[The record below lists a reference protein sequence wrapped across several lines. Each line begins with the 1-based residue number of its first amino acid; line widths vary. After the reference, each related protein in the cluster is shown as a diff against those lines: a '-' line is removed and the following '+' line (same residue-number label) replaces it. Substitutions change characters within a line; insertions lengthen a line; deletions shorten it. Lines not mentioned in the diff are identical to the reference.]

1 MRKEEHEMLITRTCT
16 GLLLHNY
23 MPKSCK
29 NLEWKTSVFN
39 KSLHKAVPATG
50 FYDAKTKTFA
60 TYNMTNEEI
69 RFILSNSPF
78 KVADIVAEQPK
89 LGRRMRAFT
98 TEIELTDV
106 QKPVFNEL
114 IYNKKCETFVNLP
127 TAIGKTILAVQY
139 VSFMA
144 TKCIIL
150 CHNNNVLG
158 QWKSAFLNKTN
169 MDPSQLKVISAS
181 KYLLNV
187 IDGNENV
194 GKTDIWL
201 ATPAMIHSFGENY
214 GWDKLSEAFDKMGIG
229 VKIIDEAHRNLGT
242 TIRLNAWTNIAKTV
256 YLSAD
261 FNQASY
267 EMQQQFF
274 NVFKFVPVLK
284 LDDEVMKDLKHI
296 TAVVYKFNSHPDIKD
311 ILTVTNGGKGNKYH
325 WNHYGYTKYAL
336 ENGEL
341 SQRVVKIIEQILK
354 SDDQLIDGKPYKILI
369 LSNMIAA
376 VDDMYSIVKAMN
388 TGRTVSRYHGE
399 VPKEEAEVAKS
410 ADIIV
415 STYQAFS
422 TGIDVTTP
430 HIRHVISMCPV
441 DKISANQAA
450 GRCRPI
456 PNLKSFFWMIVDQ
469 GFDYCVSKSSAV
481 LKYLAQSRIGEIKCI
496 NEE

>member
-1 MRKEEHEMLITRTCT
+1 MMKITRTCT

-50 FYDAKTKTFA
+50 FYDAKTQTFA

-69 RFILSNSPF
+69 RFVLANSPF
-78 KVADIVAEQPK
+78 KTADIIAENPK
-89 LGRRMRAFT
+89 LGRRMNPFT
-98 TEIELTDV
+98 TNIKLTDV
-106 QKPVFNEL
+106 QQPVFDEL

-127 TAIGKTILAVQY
+127 TAVGKTILAVQY

-150 CHNNNVLG
+150 CYNNNVLE
-158 QWKSAFLNKTN
+158 QWKNAFLTKTDI
-169 MDPSQLKVISAS
+169 DPSRIKVITSS
-181 KYLLNV
+181 KYLMNV
-187 IDGNENV
+187 IDGNTDV

-201 ATPAMIHSFGENY
+201 TTPAMIHSFGENY
-214 GWDKLSEAFDKMGIG
+214 GWSMISKAFDRMGIG
-229 VKIIDEAHRNLGT
+229 IKIIDEAHRNLGT

-267 EMQQQFF
+267 DMQQQFF

-284 LDDEVMKDLKHI
+284 LKDDVMKDLKHI
-296 TAVVYKFNSHPDIKD
+296 TAVVYKFNSHPDIND
-311 ILTVTNGGKGNKYH
+311 ILKVTNGNKRNKYH
-325 WNHYGYTKYAL
+325 WNQYGYTKYAL

-341 SQRVVKIIEQILK
+341 AQRVVKILQQILK
-354 SDDQLIDGKPYKILI
+354 SDDHSVDGKPYKILI
-369 LSNMIAA
+369 LTNMIAA
-376 VDDMYSIVKAMN
+376 VDDMYSIAKNLN

-399 VPKEEAEVAKS
+399 VSKDEADNAKS
-410 ADIIV
+410 ADIII

-441 DKISANQAA
+441 DKIAANQAA

-456 PNLKSFFWMIVDQ
+456 PGLSSFFWMIVDQ
-469 GFDYCVSKSSAV
+469 GFDYCVSKASSV
-481 LKYLAQSRIGEIKCI
+481 LKYLGQSRIGEIKCI